1 MIIQDILR
9 DGNSQEEV
17 EGLDRW
23 DMLPQPQKI
32 MIGFVILTPIDRGEE
47 GILGRLDP
55 TLINRLELH
64 ETVGPHAGVV
74 NVFIGERYVLQD
86 GKKLRLSREA
96 LDEVTHC
103 VKSHQGMEWTAVMA
117 WREI

>member
-1 MIIQDILR
+1 
-9 DGNSQEEV
+9 
-17 EGLDRW
+17 
-23 DMLPQPQKI
+23 
-32 MIGFVILTPIDRGEE
+32 
-47 GILGRLDP
+47 
-55 TLINRLELH
+55 
-64 ETVGPHAGVV
+64 VV